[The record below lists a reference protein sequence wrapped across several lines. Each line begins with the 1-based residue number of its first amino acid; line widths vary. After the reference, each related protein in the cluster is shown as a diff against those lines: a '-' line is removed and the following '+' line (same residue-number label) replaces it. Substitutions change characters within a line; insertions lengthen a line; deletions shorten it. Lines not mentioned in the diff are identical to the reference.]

1 MRILTVLALG
11 LFTSTAF
18 AGSEL
23 QLKSSMPVQLF
34 VDNES
39 VGTVQPI
46 EPLRVDISDGV
57 HNLTIKGLMG
67 KELYNRDLIFD
78 DDTRTEL
85 QWQRKELRL
94 GQVVPLDPKRPGR
107 AVAETPPEVAAA
119 PPAPAAPA
127 PVAAAPVAAPPAP
140 PAPVVAQAPAPP
152 PAPQPVVVQ
161 QQPQQQQPQIVYVP
175 VQQQPTYAATAPVA
189 KAPVTAGAN
198 GSVVI
203 QATENLDLQI
213 THGTQLLRISV
224 ENGELVLRDS
234 SGTQIRFPS
243 NGQAF

>member
-1 MRILTVLALG
+1 MRTLTFLALG

-34 VDNES
+34 VDGES

-78 DDTRTEL
+78 GDTRTEL

-94 GQVVPLDPKRPGR
+94 GQVVPLDPKRPGQST
-107 AVAETPPEVAAA
+107 AEVPAA
-119 PPAPAAPA
+119 PPVA
-127 PVAAAPVAAPPAP
+127 PVAAAPAPPAAPVP
-140 PAPVVAQAPAPP
+140 PAPVAPVVVAQAPPP
-152 PAPQPVVVQ
+152 PAAPVQPVIV
-161 QQPQQQQPQIVYVP
+161 QQQPQIVYVP
-175 VQQQPTYAATAPVA
+175 VQQPQPTYAATAPVA
-189 KAPVTAGAN
+189 KPPMAASAN